1 MATTIKID
9 RELLIATLTA
19 KVKEM
24 EKNNAQ
30 YDKDHK
36 AYEAAKEKWEQEC
49 VKTAVK
55 NIKTCEVSVNAWH
68 YHNSSVNISV
78 PNGLFPPQPEFDT
91 DVAHTPDYELREI
104 RQFIRMLEMS
114 TADSINMSALKNM
127 SQYL

>member
-9 RELLIATLTA
+9 RELLISTLTA

-30 YDKDHK
+30 YDKEQK

-55 NIKTCEVSVNAWH
+55 NIKTCEVSVSAW
-68 YHNSSVNISV
+68 YSNSSINISV
-78 PNGLFPPQPEFDT
+78 PKGLFPPQPEFD
-91 DVAHTPDYELREI
+91 AEAEHTPEYELRDI